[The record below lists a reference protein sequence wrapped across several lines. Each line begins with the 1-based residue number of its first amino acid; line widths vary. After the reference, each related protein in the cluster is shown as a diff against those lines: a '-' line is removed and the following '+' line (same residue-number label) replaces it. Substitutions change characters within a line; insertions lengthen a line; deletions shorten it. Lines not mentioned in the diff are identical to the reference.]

1 MKPRPASRSQTRLR
15 GYLIRRDT
23 LIYRRRL
30 WGEVKAAERTLAAFP
45 R

>member
-23 LIYRRRL
+23 LIYRRV
-30 WGEVKAAERTLAAFP
+30 GDT
-45 R
+45 